1 MTYNVFKVSY
11 YWYEGEEE
19 HTFLTKD
26 ITNEE
31 FEKDLKECRDKI
43 DLEKE
48 VSCLPNWYKQLISFM
63 EEKNYL
69 SLEIPYETDLGI
81 QYILE
86 DEEDYKC
93 LPMIGEDYKHL
104 PRISKNITSI
114 KNEVLK

>member
-1 MTYNVFKVSY
+1 MNFFNNANCNVPKSY
-11 YWYEGEEE
+11 
-19 HTFLTKD
+19 KD
-26 ITNEE
+26 YAIKMYALYCKIFYKEDLGFDLNE
-31 FEKDLKECRDKI
+31 
-43 DLEKE
+43 
-48 VSCLPNWYKQLISFM
+48 YKQLISFM